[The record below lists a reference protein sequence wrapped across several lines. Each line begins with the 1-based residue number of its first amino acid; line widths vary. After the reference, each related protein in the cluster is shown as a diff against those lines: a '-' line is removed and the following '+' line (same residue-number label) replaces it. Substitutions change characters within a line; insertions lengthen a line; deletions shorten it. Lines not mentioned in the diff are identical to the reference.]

1 MEHDKIAVVD
11 FGGQYA
17 HLIAT
22 KVRRLH
28 VLAEIRQPDDPVE
41 AFAPY
46 RGIILSGSPALSAF
60 GEDAGYTKAIY
71 DLAVPIVGFC
81 FGHQEIAKHYGGQ
94 VEHGGR
100 EWGFSD
106 LHITRPHPLFAG
118 LAPVEPVWMSHY
130 DSVTAVGPGFEE
142 LGFSTLGGGEEVQH
156 RFAAIGSDGLRR
168 YGFQFHPEVDDT
180 PHGEAMIANFVLGI
194 CGCRPSWT
202 MARYI
207 EDEMARVRAQ
217 VGDGAVFLLISG
229 GVDSTVAARLLG
241 EALGPDRV
249 HLLHIDTGLMR
260 KDESRQVVA
269 ALEAMGLGAHLT
281 FVDASGDFLGA
292 LAGVLQPEA
301 KRRIIGDTFV
311 AVFEREARRLGIEH
325 YLLAQ
330 GTIYPDTIETGGTKR
345 ADTIKTHH
353 NRVPII
359 DAMIAAGRVV
369 EPLADLYKVEVRE
382 LGERLGV
389 PHELVWR
396 HPFPGPGLGVRLLCS
411 SGEPDREGFDGIAAA
426 LAPLAARSGLDIA
439 PLPIRSV
446 GVKSDLR
453 AYEHPVLISGA
464 AGWEDLLRLAAGI
477 YQAVPGV
484 NRCLWN
490 LGPAT
495 PGSVAPVAATVTG
508 ERLALLREADAIVMD
523 GLRRHGL
530 YDRIWQ
536 CPTVLVPLAIDGRGR
551 ELVIVRPIH
560 SERGMTATPARLP
573 DALLDELRRDLLAL
587 PGVGGLA
594 YDVTTKPPGTIEWE

>member
-1 MEHDKIAVVD
+1 M
-11 FGGQYA
+11 
-17 HLIAT
+17 
-22 KVRRLH
+22 
-28 VLAEIRQPDDPVE
+28 
-41 AFAPY
+41 
-46 RGIILSGSPALSAF
+46 
-60 GEDAGYTKAIY
+60 
-71 DLAVPIVGFC
+71 
-81 FGHQEIAKHYGGQ
+81 
-94 VEHGGR
+94 
-100 EWGFSD
+100 
-106 LHITRPHPLFAG
+106 
-118 LAPVEPVWMSHY
+118 
-130 DSVTAVGPGFEE
+130 
-142 LGFSTLGGGEEVQH
+142 
-156 RFAAIGSDGLRR
+156 
-168 YGFQFHPEVDDT
+168 
-180 PHGEAMIANFVLGI
+180 
-194 CGCRPSWT
+194 
-202 MARYI
+202 
-207 EDEMARVRAQ
+207 
-217 VGDGAVFLLISG
+217 
-229 GVDSTVAARLLG
+229 
-241 EALGPDRV
+241 
-249 HLLHIDTGLMR
+249 HIDTGLMR

-281 FVDASGDFLGA
+281 FVDASGDFLAA
-292 LAGVLQPEA
+292 LDGVVQPEA

-389 PHELVWR
+389 PHDLVWR

-411 SGEPDREGFDGIAAA
+411 TGEPDREGFDAIAAA
-426 LAPLAARSGLDIA
+426 LAPLAARSGLDLT

-464 AGWEDLLRLAAGI
+464 AGWDDLLRLAAGI
-477 YQAVPGV
+477 YKAVPGV

-490 LGPAT
+490 LGPAA
-495 PGSVAPVAATVTG
+495 PGSAVPVAAAVTR

-573 DALLDELRRDLLAL
+573 DALLDELRRDLMAL

-594 YDVTTKPPGTIEWE
+594 CDVTTKPPGTIEWE